1 MSYGREYS
9 ERHSDS
15 ARLKPVIRRFEA
27 ILVDTLSGLGY
38 EKGRNLTQAASDG
51 GISDPTLRAYL
62 TGRAPEGARAQAVF
76 RGFLRRLGISE
87 HAFRGVLPRLPRP
100 TTRLGRR
107 LLPGLQQKGRTISEA
122 ARIARLPMTVW
133 AWIWGRSTPRPDQLR
148 VFLDRNGID
157 PARFAPWLREAH
169 RPTRV
174 TPFSAYLAAEQLRR
188 GLTWKEFVGFVGRD
202 KTLQYKRL
210 WRWSRGGTLPS
221 PAAAARLLA
230 ALETPEPQR
239 SELLQVAVGW
249 MAAVAQGR
257 EGHQGPARC
266 RICERERPAWT
277 AKGEPTY
284 DRQTNT
290 FEHLVC
296 RRRLRGWRDLRDHI
310 RGLSETHC
318 RRFAGMRSVPIICP
332 TPGCGLR
339 RETRVGQLTP
349 FVRASSG
356 HRRRAARVTCDGGQ
370 LFRACRECHGRKVGR
385 TRTATGQAPIRE
397 VHRAAVIEHFGVPGR
412 RQATDLLNRAR
423 QGSETARREVFSIW
437 SKATRKRLR
446 ADWRGPAP
454 EKTLAAIVRGLK
466 TRQFTCCHWCGLVV
480 APRTSRRWAFHG
492 RCFTALRHTP
502 EWRRRWKEV
511 VRDPI
516 RLDRVVR
523 DPQTGRWRPRPGHRQ
538 SRPLRGA
545 FEPLLERRWNRV
557 RPGPTPSPRNL
568 GLGCEAFIRRHAWD
582 QSDLTIAKALKIRRQ
597 EVANVRE
604 TFEAHAPGPGDA
616 ADALRGTDGQRSHGE
631 PVGWQLIFPGLSDR
645 ATVVLAD
652 RCPLLGHGSDRVAL
666 VRALD
671 RLATPRDYIPR
682 LTGVPSPTL
691 HEPR

>member
-1 MSYGREYS
+1 MGPRRGATSNAKIWRCIWNERMPSSWKSLMREVVPLAAHEDGDGVDRQALPDHHPDTS
-9 ERHSDS
+9 AARVDPGPAVLHLEPEAMVAMIVDAIEGMVGEAVGDQAVAACRLERRTHKLFEGPGS
-15 ARLKPVIRRFEA
+15 RRFRSPSA
-27 ILVDTLSGLGY
+27 IGSH
-38 EKGRNLTQAASDG
+38 GRRRGACRRDRGPAVGRTW
-51 GISDPTLRAYL
+51 RAY
-62 TGRAPEGARAQAVF
+62 
-76 RGFLRRLGISE
+76 
-87 HAFRGVLPRLPRP
+87 
-100 TTRLGRR
+100 
-107 LLPGLQQKGRTISEA
+107 
-122 ARIARLPMTVW
+122 
-133 AWIWGRSTPRPDQLR
+133 
-148 VFLDRNGID
+148 
-157 PARFAPWLREAH
+157 
-169 RPTRV
+169 
-174 TPFSAYLAAEQLRR
+174 
-188 GLTWKEFVGFVGRD
+188 
-202 KTLQYKRL
+202 
-210 WRWSRGGTLPS
+210 
-221 PAAAARLLA
+221 
-230 ALETPEPQR
+230 
-239 SELLQVAVGW
+239 
-249 MAAVAQGR
+249 
-257 EGHQGPARC
+257 
-266 RICERERPAWT
+266 
-277 AKGEPTY
+277 
-284 DRQTNT
+284 
-290 FEHLVC
+290 EHLVC
-296 RRRLRGWRDLRDHI
+296 CRRLRGWRALRDHI
-310 RGLSETHC
+310 RGLSEADC

-339 RETRVGQLTP
+339 RETRVRLLTP

-397 VHRAAVIEHFGVPGR
+397 VHRAAVIEHFGVSGR
-412 RQATDLLNRAR
+412 REATDLLNRAR
-423 QGSETARREVFSIW
+423 QGSETARREVFRIW
-437 SKATRKRLR
+437 SKATRKTLR

-454 EKTLAAIVRGLK
+454 EKTLAAIVRGLR
-466 TRQFTCCHWCGLVV
+466 TRQFICCHWCGLLV
-480 APRTSRRWAFHG
+480 APRTSRPWAFHG

-502 EWRRRWKEV
+502 EWQRRWKEV

-545 FEPLLERRWNRV
+545 FELLLERRWNRV

-568 GLGCEAFIRRHAWD
+568 RLGCEAFIRRHAWD

-671 RLATPRDYIPR
+671 RLATPRDYIAR

-691 HEPR
+691 QEPR